1 MYHSLLIHSPAE
13 GHLSCFQLY
22 DILEKKKLWKQK
34 KKKRYKVALMML
46 MVRIQVPLMHAKKEN
61 K

>member
-1 MYHSLLIHSPAE
+1 MVW
-13 GHLSCFQLY
+13 FQLY
-22 DILEKKKLWKQK
+22 DILEKKNLWKQK

-46 MVRIQVPLMHAKKEN
+46 TVRIQVPLMHAKKEN

>member
-1 MYHSLLIHSPAE
+1 MVW
-13 GHLSCFQLY
+13 FQLY

-34 KKKRYKVALMML
+34 KKKRYKVALIML